1 MKKLFLLFLVQVF
14 VKIYLFNIVYNFLL
28 QLWKSVEKF
37 FLKYLFINISK
48 FCRYKDKFSKFAN
61 DVLYRARHPIKIPLG
76 ASVFDYVLDESS
88 GTFIRWSDKS
98 QERMKILAGGFTITP
113 EVRDDSNCIE
123 GYCENDFSFEKLF
136 LE

>member
-1 MKKLFLLFLVQVF
+1 M
-14 VKIYLFNIVYNFLL
+14 
-28 QLWKSVEKF
+28 
-37 FLKYLFINISK
+37 KYLFINISK

-123 GYCENDFSFEKLF
+123 GYCEHDFSFEKLF

>member
-1 MKKLFLLFLVQVF
+1 M
-14 VKIYLFNIVYNFLL
+14 
-28 QLWKSVEKF
+28 EKF

-48 FCRYKDKFSKFAN
+48 FFRYKDKFSKFAN

-113 EVRDDSNCIE
+113 EVMDDSNCTE
-123 GYCENDFSFEKLF
+123 RYCENDFSFEKLF